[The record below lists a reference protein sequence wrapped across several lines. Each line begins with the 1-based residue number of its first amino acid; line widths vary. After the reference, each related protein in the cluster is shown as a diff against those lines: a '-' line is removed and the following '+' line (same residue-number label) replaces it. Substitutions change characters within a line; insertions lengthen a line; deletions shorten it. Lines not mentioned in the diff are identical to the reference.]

1 MSDYVPQRGDL
12 IWIDF
17 DPQVGREQRGRRP
30 ALVLS
35 PKQYNAKSSLAL
47 ICPVTSKAKGYPFE
61 VELPTGLEVEGVILA
76 DQLRSLDYQGRRARF
91 ISRLPSKK
99 CEEVLGRAKTLLN

>member
-35 PKQYNAKSSLAL
+35 PRQYNAKSSLAL
-47 ICPVTSKAKGYPFE
+47 LCPVTSKAKGYPFE
-61 VELPTGLEVEGVILA
+61 VELPTGLEIEGVILA

-91 ISRLPSKK
+91 IAQLPSET
-99 CEEVLGRAKTLLN
+99 CQEVLGRAKALLN

>member
-76 DQLRSLDYQGRRARF
+76 DQLRSLDYHGRRARF
-91 ISRLPSKK
+91 ISRLPVEK
-99 CEEVLGRAKTLLN
+99 CQEVLGRAKALLN

>member
-1 MSDYVPQRGDL
+1 VSDYVPQRGDL

-35 PKQYNAKSSLAL
+35 PRQYNAKSSLAL
-47 ICPVTSKAKGYPFE
+47 LCPVTSKAKGYPFE
-61 VELPTGLEVEGVILA
+61 VELPTGLEIEGVILA

-91 ISRLPSKK
+91 IAQLPSET
-99 CEEVLGRAKTLLN
+99 CQEVLGRAKALLN

>member
-1 MSDYVPQRGDL
+1 MSEYVPQRGDL

-91 ISRLPSKK
+91 ISRLPGEM
-99 CEEVLGRAKTLLN
+99 CQEVLGRAKALLS

>member
-1 MSDYVPQRGDL
+1 VSDYVPQRGDL

-35 PKQYNAKSSLAL
+35 PKHYNAKSSLAL

-91 ISRLPSKK
+91 ISRLPSEK
-99 CEEVLGRAKTLLN
+99 CQEVLGRAKALLN

>member
-1 MSDYVPQRGDL
+1 MNDYVPQRGDL

-17 DPQVGREQRGRRP
+17 DPQVGREQKGRRP

-35 PKQYNAKSSLAL
+35 PKKYNAKSSLAL

-61 VELPTGLEVEGVILA
+61 VALPAGLEVEGVILA
-76 DQLRSLDYQGRRARF
+76 DQLRSLDYQGRSARF
-91 ISRLPSKK
+91 ISRLPLEK
-99 CEEVLGRAKTLLN
+99 CHEVIGRAQALLS

>member
-1 MSDYVPQRGDL
+1 VPQRGDL

-17 DPQVGREQRGRRP
+17 DPQAGREQRGRRP

-61 VELPTGLEVEGVILA
+61 VELPTGLEVEGVVLA

-91 ISRLPSKK
+91 ISRLPSEK
-99 CEEVLGRAKTLLN
+99 CQEVLGRAKALLN